1 MRETKQN
8 REIKKEDSFNISST
22 EDISFENLSKKDFE
36 WTRKSLLST
45 KDLKKEEVEIIL
57 DNLEPSLNLYP
68 NTENPKSN
76 L

>member
-45 KDLKKEEVEIIL
+45 KDLKKEIEKKPVQKVLAGLKIIRFTV
-57 DNLEPSLNLYP
+57 SGMM
-68 NTENPKSN
+68 
-76 L
+76 